1 MDVKQSKDKKSRD
14 MKNIRTNTDVDE
26 EEELSSSSS
35 SSSSSVYLP
44 LELVFSEIFTR
55 LPVKSLFRFKLVS
68 KSILSLTRNDPSF
81 FNLHLS
87 RSKTRL
93 AATTLLISVFC
104 GGKWREI
111 LSAELDGGGRRR
123 RGRVTQLFTMP
134 KVDHTHY
141 RTLSYDVNGLLC
153 LSSDP
158 LFNICPYV
166 CNPTTQQFV
175 KLPPIEDRANQIISY
190 FLGFDPSS
198 SKFKVLNFH
207 LYNYSVIA
215 YDYPGIAYRVFTL
228 GGSSWRT
235 IHPSFPF
242 EEICDWFIKSGR
254 SVRLNGTIHWFVKAK
269 NAIVAFDLKDE
280 NFFVIPAPNC
290 VVMPESKSESESEA
304 VLVQVN
310 GVLAVIHYK
319 RDGSNKTMEM
329 WVLEDYQRH
338 VWINHVITI
347 DFSSH
352 NYKYFCPI
360 GSIPTG
366 EILLVPFTSWAL
378 AWGVRIPMIYYDM
391 KNKSCRII
399 EIAQLP
405 QCVPWGYIDV
415 RGMTTYT
422 ESLIFPTMDDQ

>member
-1 MDVKQSKDKKSRD
+1 MDVKQSKD

-26 EEELSSSSS
+26 EEEGEEELSSSS
-35 SSSSSVYLP
+35 YLP
-44 LELVFSEIFTR
+44 LDLVFSEIFTR

-68 KSILSLTRNDPSF
+68 KSMLYLTRNDPSF

-123 RGRVTQLFTMP
+123 RGRVTRLFTMP

-158 LFNICPYV
+158 LFNICP
-166 CNPTTQQFV
+166 
-175 KLPPIEDRANQIISY
+175 
-190 FLGFDPSS
+190 
-198 SKFKVLNFH
+198 KFKVLNFH
-207 LYNYSVIA
+207 LYNYSAIA
-215 YDYPGIAYRVFTL
+215 YDFPGIAYRVFTL

-254 SVRLNGTIHWFVKAK
+254 SVCLNGAIHWFVKAK

-290 VVMPESKSESESEA
+290 VVMPESKSESESESQSESESEA

-338 VWINHVITI
+338 AWINHVITI
-347 DFSSH
+347 DLSSN
-352 NYKYFCPI
+352 NYKYFSPI

-378 AWGVRIPMIYYDM
+378 AWGVRIPVIYYDM

-399 EIAQLP
+399 EFAQLP

-415 RGMTTYT
+415 RGMTTYS